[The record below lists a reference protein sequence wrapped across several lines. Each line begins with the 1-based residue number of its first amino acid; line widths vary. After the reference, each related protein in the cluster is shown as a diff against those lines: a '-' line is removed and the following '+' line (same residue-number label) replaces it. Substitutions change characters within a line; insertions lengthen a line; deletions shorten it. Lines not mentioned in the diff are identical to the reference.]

1 MVKEFNFKETMM
13 TNFKKLALGAALLTA
28 SAASY
33 ADLPFTV
40 DNSQGVADTGAAS
53 TTFVADKIT
62 GDYNEIVVVN
72 NAAGQFS
79 ATIVLSYTNFS
90 GTVFGT
96 DTGLNINAGYGLY
109 SVINI
114 DGNVISNDGTT
125 VTTGNWTGDFN
136 LFLDVERDTNS
147 FAETAIAGI
156 GATSFSAAELDDDVE
171 LLSGLIGTGGSVG
184 NATAGGFSLYSD
196 NFSLSS
202 AGEAFFIEPDPFY
215 SMLISDGDLE
225 DFFSQISFGPDA
237 IGDIQTFDGEASVVF
252 NVPEPSAIAL
262 IGLGLFA
269 LGFRARK

>member
-1 MVKEFNFKETMM
+1 MM
-13 TNFKKLALGAALLTA
+13 TNFKKIALGAALLTA

-40 DNSQGVADTGAAS
+40 DNSQGMVDTGAAS

-90 GTVFGT
+90 GTTFGV

-114 DGNVISNDGTT
+114 EGNVLSNVGGTI
-125 VTTGNWTGDFN
+125 TTGNWSGDFN
-136 LFLDVERDTNS
+136 LFLDVERDTDS
-147 FAETAIAGI
+147 FAEAAIAGI
-156 GATSFSAAELDDDVE
+156 GATNFSAVELDDDVE
-171 LLSGLIGTGGSVG
+171 LLSGTFNTGGSVG
-184 NATAGGFSLYSD
+184 NANSGGFFLNSQD
-196 NFSLSS
+196 FSLTA
-202 AGEAFFIEPDPFY
+202 AGAAFFIEPDPFY

-225 DFFSQISFGPDA
+225 DFFSQVMFTPDQ
-237 IGDIQTFDGEASVVF
+237 IGNIQRFDGEASVVF